1 MQLTRHTD
9 YALRLLIYLA
19 GTGSTRVQIADVA
32 HAQAV
37 SRTHLMKIANK
48 LARAG
53 FIDAVRGRGGGIRLG
68 RESADINLG
77 EVIRL
82 MEPRCSLV
90 DCRACRLVARCRLP
104 GLLDRA
110 STAFYAVLDG
120 CSLADILDPPP
131 MSARSGE
138 PAPERN
144 GAEAGR
150 IFSVA

>member
-19 GTGSTRVQIADVA
+19 GNGGMRVQIADVA
-32 HAQAV
+32 HVQAI

-68 RESADINLG
+68 RAPEDINLG

-82 MEPRCSLV
+82 MEPSCSLV
-90 DCRACRLVARCRLP
+90 DCTACQLIRRCRLP
-104 GLLDRA
+104 RLLDRA
-110 STAFYAVLDG
+110 SQAFYAILDG
-120 CSLADILDPPP
+120 ASLADILVSQPSDGHLGNVLP
-131 MSARSGE
+131 ARLH
-138 PAPERN
+138 
-144 GAEAGR
+144 
-150 IFSVA
+150 